1 MSPWARAIR
10 FDRLGKL
17 KTMAAELNPRLYQVL
32 WLNAPRTFE
41 FRTTDL
47 GDCADD
53 QIICETIISAI
64 SPGTE
69 LAAYTGLEPL
79 RLGHQYPRLLG
90 YCNVA
95 RVCEVGASVTS
106 VKPGQLVLTFQSHR
120 SGFAITSSEILH
132 VLGEADMPEKVV
144 CAYLYHLGYN
154 AVLRSGIRAG
164 SRVLIL
170 GMGTLGTTTLAMCQ
184 IAGAVC
190 DVITDH
196 PSTRARALAL
206 GARQVCVRDEFDA
219 AQEGSEPMRYDT
231 VITTVNGWADWKR
244 ALVAAR
250 KLGTIAML
258 GFPGRGQDRPDFNPL
273 DPQYVYNK
281 QLRIEAIG
289 ESPEQSDSRGFLRF
303 NERDNLAFIID
314 GIRRAQIDTCH
325 IAVDTFSFRE
335 IEKAYEKVSRRETSA
350 TTALIDWSA

>member
-1 MSPWARAIR
+1 M
-10 FDRLGKL
+10 
-17 KTMAAELNPRLYQVL
+17 
-32 WLNAPRTFE
+32 
-41 FRTTDL
+41 
-47 GDCADD
+47 
-53 QIICETIISAI
+53 
-64 SPGTE
+64 
-69 LAAYTGLEPL
+69 EPL
-79 RLGHQYPRLLG
+79 RPGRQYPRLQG

-106 VKPGQLVLTFQSHR
+106 VKLGQLVLTFQSHR
-120 SGFAITSSEILH
+120 TAFAIKACEILH
-132 VLGEADMPEKVV
+132 VLHDTDQPEKVV

-170 GMGTLGTTTLAMCQ
+170 GMGTLGTTTLAMCH

-196 PSTRARALAL
+196 PGTRQQALAT
-206 GARQVCVRDEFDA
+206 GARQAWARDEFDA
-219 AQEGSEPMRYDT
+219 AQEGPEPLRYDT
-231 VITTVNGWADWKR
+231 VITTVNGWADWRR

-273 DPQYVYNK
+273 DPRYVYSK

-314 GIRRAQIDTCH
+314 GIRRGQIETTH
-325 IAVDTFSFRE
+325 IAAATFTHRE
-335 IEKAYEKVSRRETSA
+335 IETAYEKVSRRETA
-350 TTALIDWSA
+350 TATALIDWRVR